1 MPPLSA
7 LLDLLILD
15 PLDALAAVDPA
26 ASAGRRSRMRDS
38 AADFQR
44 GALALHLRLALAEL
58 GAGGP
63 WVWGNGDPH
72 VGNFATLANGPRREG
87 QPTAVVY
94 DLADGDD
101 EHPLPWAWDLAR
113 LLASL
118 AVVRPDLARGDLRL
132 LTDHALTRYRQV
144 LGRAAE
150 DDAEHGGRI
159 FLQDLPP
166 PLVAL
171 VDNDAAPEAEAA
183 WWRERALLGRR
194 PRLRRDAKHADAPE
208 AEAILAALAA
218 WPAARG
224 RLEPLDVV
232 RRVGSGVASLGRGRW
247 RVLAREGGGWRML
260 ELKERRPSE
269 VAGVVLAQPFA
280 PRADVLGHTVTL
292 GRDPWQA
299 LLPAT
304 PWPLL
309 VRTRDHARS
318 VLAVDDLDGDDL
330 RTVVSLWTTL
340 LANFQLAGTRPL
352 VPDPAAHAA
361 AVAGDAGR
369 RGKAVADASW
379 TIAEAMREA
388 HGLFRRR
395 TRS

>member
-1 MPPLSA
+1 MPSFSA
-7 LLDLLILD
+7 LV
-15 PLDALAAVDPA
+15 DALLVEPLAGLAALDPA
-26 ASAGRRSRMRDS
+26 AAEARRTRMRAS
-38 AADFQR
+38 PEDFQR
-44 GALALHLRLALAEL
+44 GALALHLRLAQREL

-72 VGNFATLANGPRREG
+72 VGNFATLANGPRRADEP
-87 QPTAVVY
+87 QPVVY

-118 AVVRPDLARGDLRL
+118 AVTRAGLDRADLRRL
-132 LTDHALTRYRQV
+132 STHALTRYRQV

-171 VDNDAAPEAEAA
+171 VDHDAEAATATA
-183 WWRERALLGRR
+183 WWRERATLGRR
-194 PRLRRDAKHADAPE
+194 PALRRDAQQVDAPE
-208 AEAILAALAA
+208 AESIRAALAA
-218 WPAARG
+218 WGGAPG
-224 RLEPLDVV
+224 PLEPLDVV

-247 RVLAREGGGWRML
+247 RVLIADGDGWRML

-269 VAGVVLAQPFA
+269 VASVVIGQPFA
-280 PRADVLGHTVTL
+280 PHAALAGHTVHL
-292 GRDPWQA
+292 GRDQWHA
-299 LLPAT
+299 VLPAA

-318 VLAVDDLDGDDL
+318 ALPLDGLDDDDL
-330 RTVVSLWTTL
+330 RTIVSLWATL
-340 LANFQLAGTRPL
+340 LANFHLAGTRPL
-352 VPDPAAHAA
+352 VADLRAHAA
-361 AVAGDAGR
+361 AIADDAGAR
-369 RGKAVADASW
+369 ERALADASW
-379 TIAEAMREA
+379 RIAEAMRTA
-388 HGLFRRR
+388 HQRFRSR
-395 TRS
+395 TRG